1 MFAVLVPDLHHGGQ
15 NELHFSLHEVDD
27 EAVEEEDGCLRGDEA
42 DGADEKEDGGLR
54 GERG

>member
-1 MFAVLVPDLHHGGQ
+1 MLSKAW
-15 NELHFSLHEVDD
+15 NRFSVEKEEREVDD
-27 EAVEEEDGCLRGDEA
+27 EAIEEEDGCLRGGEAYEA